1 MEQARHRDVV
11 ALLSR
16 SKPYVQ
22 LEIERGEPIAGEYP
36 SDVFE
41 STDDQAVIN
50 DYEIYRRNSVS
61 RRSSG
66 RSGDSG
72 PSTRRK

>member
-1 MEQARHRDVV
+1 VEQARHRDVV

-22 LEIERGEPIAGEYP
+22 LEIERGESIAGEYP

-61 RRSSG
+61 RRSSD
-66 RSGDSG
+66 RSVDSG